1 MKKLIITLSLILITV
16 YAGLSILGSGGEYAA
31 EKLYYR
37 AMKVNRKIAANP
49 DVVPP
54 KLLDY
59 VEKDLKKLLEKYP
72 KAEIAKSADI
82 ILAEFYIFSKRYDE
96 ALSKLDAIIKA
107 NDGIPIML
115 STAHFMKE
123 HVYEKRDKW
132 PSALKEYEM
141 VRDDYVDTELG
152 IQMPLYIAK
161 YYSDKGKEAEAAQA
175 YNAAVLFYEKLEKN
189 NGKKLIGYIA
199 SKLLLQT
206 YINSGNYE
214 QAGRKLEEDL
224 GKYKNMMALTQL
236 LPQVEN
242 IFVKE
247 LKRPEK
253 AIEVY
258 ESIKEGTY
266 DDRLKTFLDR
276 KIDLLKKDKK

>member
-1 MKKLIITLSLILITV
+1 MKKIIAILGLILIV
-16 YAGLSILGSGGEYAA
+16 AYVGLSILGSGGEYDA

-59 VEKDLKKLLEKYP
+59 VETELKSLLEKYP

-82 ILAEFYIFSKRYDE
+82 ILAEVYIFSKRYED
-96 ALSKLDAIIKA
+96 ALSKLDSIIETHG
-107 NDGIPIML
+107 NIPVIL
-115 STAHFMKE
+115 STAHFMKG
-123 HVYEKRDKW
+123 HVYEKQDKW
-132 PSALKEYEM
+132 PSALKEYGL
-141 VRDDYVDTELG
+141 VRDDYADTELG
-152 IQMPLYIAK
+152 IQIPLYIAK
-161 YYSDKGKEAEAAQA
+161 YYSDKGREAEAGQA
-175 YNAAVLFYEKLEKN
+175 YNDAVLFYEKIEKD
-189 NGKKLIGYIA
+189 NGKKPLGYIA
-199 SKLLLQT
+199 SKLSLQT

-214 QAGRKLEEDL
+214 EAGKKLEEAL
-224 GKYKNMMALTQL
+224 NKYKNMTALTQL

-253 AIEVY
+253 AIEIY
-258 ESIKEGTY
+258 ENIKESTY
-266 DDRLKTFLDR
+266 DDRLKRYLDK
-276 KIDLLKKDKK
+276 KIDLLKKDKE